1 MKMSG
6 SIRPTGRKTGQS
18 VASQESPSLFAFPIG
33 TARPGPGAHL
43 SGPGSFFIVGGLPK
57 VICTVPKSVPPQR
70 TFTSYFIPLE
80 RKSRLGATRSNSHEQ
95 GPAV

>member
-6 SIRPTGRKTGQS
+6 SIRPTERKTRQS
-18 VASQESPSLFAFPIG
+18 VASQKSPPLCAFPIG
-33 TARPGPGAHL
+33 TARPGLGVHL
-43 SGPGSFFIVGGLPK
+43 SGPGSFFIVGGPPK
-57 VICTVPKSVPPQR
+57 VICAVPKSVPPQR

-80 RKSRLGATRSNSHEQ
+80 RKSRLGATRNNSHEQ

>member
-6 SIRPTGRKTGQS
+6 AIRPTERKTGQS
-18 VASQESPSLFAFPIG
+18 VASQKSPHLCALPIG
-33 TARPGPGAHL
+33 TARPGPEAHL
-43 SGPGSFFIVGGLPK
+43 SGPGYFFIAGGLPK
-57 VICTVPKSVPPQR
+57 VICTVPKPVPPQR
-70 TFTSYFIPLE
+70 TFTSYFIPRD